1 MGGTR
6 SGASAVA
13 RERDPPAGIE
23 EQVMKP
29 NVLSVVL
36 AAVAAV
42 AFTASAQDLA
52 AVKQRMIER
61 KPAVEKLLAAKTAGE
76 NRAGCLEALAA
87 LAPADAKTVAEE
99 NADRQAVYAAI
110 AAKNGAAAEA
120 VAQQRAETIARTAP
134 AGTMVQA
141 PDGKWTEKK

>member
-1 MGGTR
+1 MNAKR
-6 SGASAVA
+6 KWL
-13 RERDPPAGIE
+13 AGLA
-23 EQVMKP
+23 P
-29 NVLSVVL
+29 GLAVL
-36 AAVAAV
+36 ALPLG
-42 AFTASAQDLA
+42 LA
-52 AVKQRMIER
+52 
-61 KPAVEKLLAAKTAGE
+61 G
-76 NRAGCLEALAA
+76 GCLEALAA